1 MILILSA
8 AKDKQA
14 NQSLRQLLSECQE
27 RIEIRQ
33 KLETGMDNLLL
44 WLFMS
49 GRKQEEEQ
57 YLSNLS
63 NNSVQT
69 SASFV
74 AKSITTR
81 VKEILTFVGDC
92 IQSSEAIKIS
102 LRSLVRIVKQINQ
115 KVLQS
120 ATNES
125 MGFDSALRLSNRT
138 NDLFSSLLESWLVS
152 DTTINYFCFD
162 LCGFAFLLDT
172 VGSVDGSEKP
182 SASSTEE
189 SKKADSK
196 NKESAMCGSDLDDLL
211 EGKVGSSDYADS
223 ITKIIK

>member
-1 MILILSA
+1 
-8 AKDKQA
+8 
-14 NQSLRQLLSECQE
+14 
-27 RIEIRQ
+27 
-33 KLETGMDNLLL
+33 
-44 WLFMS
+44 
-49 GRKQEEEQ
+49 
-57 YLSNLS
+57 
-63 NNSVQT
+63 
-69 SASFV
+69 
-74 AKSITTR
+74 
-81 VKEILTFVGDC
+81 
-92 IQSSEAIKIS
+92 
-102 LRSLVRIVKQINQ
+102 
-115 KVLQS
+115 
-120 ATNES
+120 

-223 ITKIIK
+223 ITKIIKQRNNKRIHD